1 MLRITIRCGVEDT
14 RLEAKAKVT
23 KNPKPRTDFL
33 RTDPLEAKDRNTQ
46 GQEPTT
52 QCANVLKKK
61 SGGGLR
67 AKIVIFPRNFRRS
80 PKKKASRRKS
90 KIIREIS
97 VEEKK
102 GHYLGQFL
110 KNKKMG
116 LSPA

>member
-1 MLRITIRCGVEDT
+1 MWSRGHKARGQGQGHKKSEAED
-14 RLEAKAKVT
+14 RLSE
-23 KNPKPRTDFL
+23 
-33 RTDPLEAKDRNTQ
+33 DRPSRGQ
-46 GQEPTT
+46 GQEYSRPRTNDT
-52 QCANVLKKK
+52 MRKCSQKK